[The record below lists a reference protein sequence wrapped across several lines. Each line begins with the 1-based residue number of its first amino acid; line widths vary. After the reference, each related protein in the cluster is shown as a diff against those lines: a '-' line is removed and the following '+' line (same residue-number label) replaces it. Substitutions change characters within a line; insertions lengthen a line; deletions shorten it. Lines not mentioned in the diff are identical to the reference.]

1 MIRRRVGCALTTVTV
16 LLLGIAIVSGWFQ
29 VSVFNRREH
38 TAADKIVSIEPG
50 LGTRG
55 IVARLVDEG
64 VIGDGTALLL
74 WLTVTGQGRQLKAGD
89 YQFES
94 PISPYEVAEKIRKG
108 DVATRRVTIPE
119 GKNRFQVADMLAER
133 TGLATREEFLRVMAS
148 PELIRDIDPDASSL
162 EGYLFP
168 DTYEYAPKAK
178 PAELVKEMVD
188 RFREVYKPEWA
199 AKAQTHSL
207 TIHQAMTLASI
218 VEGEAK
224 VDEERPLIA
233 SVFYNR
239 LEKGMK
245 LESDP
250 TFIYAAI
257 LANDYEG
264 NVNNPKHRRRL
275 DPYNTYQF
283 PGLPPGPILN
293 PGLKSIEAVLDPA
306 DTNFVFFVVN
316 GTDGRHKF
324 SRTPEEH
331 EAAVQEYR
339 RLQQQQQQQNGSG
352 SR

>member
-1 MIRRRVGCALTTVTV
+1 MVRRRVGCALGGIIV
-16 LLLGIAIVSGWFQ
+16 LLLALGIASAWIQ
-29 VSVFNRREH
+29 VNLFNPREH
-38 TAADKIVSIEPG
+38 AAADKVITIEPG
-50 LGTRG
+50 MGTRG
-55 IVARLVDEG
+55 IVARLVDQG
-64 VIGDGTALLL
+64 VVKDGTSLLL

-89 YQFES
+89 YQFDS
-94 PISPYEVAEKIRKG
+94 PISAYEAVDKIRRG
-108 DVATRRVTIPE
+108 EVATRRVTIPE
-119 GKNRFQVADMLAER
+119 GKNRFQVAELLAER
-133 TGLATREEFLRVMAS
+133 TGLGTREEFLRVTAS
-148 PELIRDIDPDASSL
+148 PELIKDLDPDASSL

-168 DTYEYAPKAK
+168 DTYEYTPTAK
-178 PAELVKEMVD
+178 PSELVKEMVQ
-188 RFREVYKPEWA
+188 RFREVYKPEWNQQA
-199 AKAQTHSL
+199 AARSL
-207 TIHQAMTLASI
+207 TLHQAITLASI

-257 LANDYEG
+257 LANDYE
-264 NVNNPKHRRRL
+264 NDVNNPKHRRRL

-293 PGLKSIEAVLDPA
+293 PGRKSIEAVLNPA
-306 DTNFVFFVVN
+306 DTKFVFFVVS
-316 GTDGRHKF
+316 GTDGHHKF

-339 RLQQQQQQQNGSG
+339 RQQQQQQQSE
-352 SR
+352 

>member
-1 MIRRRVGCALTTVTV
+1 MVRRRVGCALAVTIV
-16 LLLGIAIVSGWFQ
+16 LLLAVAFVSVWFQ

-38 TAADKIVSIEPG
+38 AATDKVVTIEPG
-50 LGTRG
+50 MGTRV

-64 VIGDGTALLL
+64 VVRDGTPLLL

-94 PISPYEVAEKIRKG
+94 PISPYEAVEKIRKG

-119 GKNRFQVADMLAER
+119 GKNRYQVAEMLAER
-133 TGLATREEFLRVMAS
+133 TGLGSKEEFLHLTAS
-148 PELIRDIDPDASSL
+148 PELIRDLDPDASSL

-188 RFREVYKPEWA
+188 RFRQVYKPEWKEQA
-199 AKAQTHSL
+199 AAHKLSL
-207 TIHQAMTLASI
+207 HEAITLASI

-224 VDEERPLIA
+224 IDEERPMIA

-239 LEKGMK
+239 LAKGMK
-245 LESDP
+245 LDSDP

-257 LANDYEG
+257 RADDYEG
-264 NVNNPKHRRRL
+264 DVNNPKHRRRL

-293 PGLKSIEAVLDPA
+293 PGRKSIEAVLNPA
-306 DTNFVFFVVN
+306 ESTYLFFVVN
-316 GTDGRHKF
+316 GTEGRHKF
-324 SRTPEEH
+324 SKTPEEH

-339 RLQQQQQQQNGSG
+339 RQQQGE
-352 SR
+352 

>member
-1 MIRRRVGCALTTVTV
+1 MVRRRVGLALAGTLAV
-16 LLLGIAIVSGWFQ
+16 LLAVGLASLWFEVSL
-29 VSVFNRREH
+29 FNRSEH
-38 TAADKIVSIEPG
+38 DAAEKIVTIEPG
-50 LGTRG
+50 MGTRG

-64 VIGDGTALLL
+64 VVKDGTALLI

-94 PISPYEVAEKIRKG
+94 PISAYEAIDKIRRG

-119 GKNRFQVADMLAER
+119 GKNRFQVAELLEEK
-133 TGLATREEFLRVMAS
+133 TGLGTRAEFLRLTES
-148 PELIRDIDPDASSL
+148 PEAIRDLDPDATSL

-168 DTYEYAPKAK
+168 DTYEYTPGST

-188 RFREVYKPEWA
+188 RFREIYRPEWGEQA
-199 AKAQTHSL
+199 AARGL
-207 TIHQAMTLASI
+207 TFHQAMTMASI

-239 LEKGMK
+239 LAKGMK

-250 TFIYAAI
+250 TFIYAAMR
-257 LANDYEG
+257 ANDYEG
-264 NVNNPKHRRRL
+264 DVNNPKHRRRL

-293 PGLKSIEAVLDPA
+293 PGRKSIEAVLSPA
-306 DTNFVFFVVN
+306 ESAFIFFVVS

-331 EAAVQEYR
+331 EAAVLEYR
-339 RLQQQQQQQNGSG
+339 RLQQQQGQ
-352 SR
+352 